1 MDNIPSCFA
10 KDMTISDL
18 ALKYDVFWLRQTLA
32 GFLRE
37 DIGTGD
43 ITSNAIV
50 SASRFAEAE
59 IVCKT
64 NGATLCGTYETGMIF
79 DICNCITRSLVR
91 EGSEMRAGST
101 VMKIQGSAL
110 AILQAERTALNILM
124 RMSGI
129 ATETRRLVN
138 IVNDKSVR
146 IAATRKTAPGL
157 RYFDKK
163 AVIVGGGHPHRIT
176 LDDMVLIKDNHLVIA
191 GSVRNA
197 MDLARKNLDTRVKVE
212 CEAKNPEE
220 AIEAIAK
227 GVDIVLLDNFSEQ
240 QVEKTILEIE
250 RRKMRK
256 NVLIEVSGGI
266 NPSNISGYANAKPD
280 IISVGYITHSP
291 HAVDFS
297 LEICRSWDQK
307 R

>member
-10 KDMTISDL
+10 KGMTISDL
-18 ALKYDVFWLRQTLA
+18 AIKYDVFWLRQTLA
-32 GFLRE
+32 CFLRE
-37 DIGTGD
+37 DIRTGD
-43 ITSNAIV
+43 ITSNAVV

-59 IVCKT
+59 IICKT
-64 NGATLCGTYETGMIF
+64 DGATLCGTYETEMIF
-79 DICNCITRSLVR
+79 DICNCITKSLIR

-101 VMKIQGSAL
+101 VMNVQGSAL

-163 AVIVGGGHPHRIT
+163 AVIVGGGHPHRIA

-191 GSVRNA
+191 GSVQNA
-197 MDLARKNLDTRVKVE
+197 IDLARKNLDRRVKVE

-266 NPSNISGYANAKPD
+266 NQSNISGYAKAKPD